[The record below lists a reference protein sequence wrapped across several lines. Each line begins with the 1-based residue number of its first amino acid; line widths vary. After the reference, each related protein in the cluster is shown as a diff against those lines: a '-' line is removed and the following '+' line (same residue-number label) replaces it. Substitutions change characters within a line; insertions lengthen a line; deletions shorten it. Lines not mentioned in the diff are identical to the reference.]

1 MCEPLVGVVAFAK
14 IVDQAPAC
22 LTDAKFRTRHP
33 KGVIM
38 QYLARSICVSGM
50 LVLAV
55 AVGCTRAIDD
65 ASSAAAESAPSA
77 AAAVAV
83 ETKTDLLP
91 ADDPAWEGLER
102 REIQLD
108 QKLLVVKGPKGV
120 IGCPYLDVNAFEKF
134 GEACAIIP
142 AVDTA
147 GMLKSKVTAATTKA
161 KELGIEVGMPG
172 REALD
177 KIR

>member
-1 MCEPLVGVVAFAK
+1 MSRLTLLTTVAIASLVVAGCSRTT
-14 IVDQAPAC
+14 V
-22 LTDAKFRTRHP
+22 DAKKAASTADTAIASP
-33 KGVIM
+33 
-38 QYLARSICVSGM
+38 APRS
-50 LVLAV
+50 
-55 AVGCTRAIDD
+55 
-65 ASSAAAESAPSA
+65 
-77 AAAVAV
+77 
-83 ETKTDLLP
+83 DLLP
-91 ADDPAWEGLER
+91 SNDPAWQGLER

-108 QKLLVVKGPKGV
+108 QKLLVIKGPKGV

-147 GMLKSKVTAATTKA
+147 GMLSSKVTAVTTKA
-161 KELGIEVGMPG
+161 KELGIEVGMSG

>member
-1 MCEPLVGVVAFAK
+1 
-14 IVDQAPAC
+14 
-22 LTDAKFRTRHP
+22 
-33 KGVIM
+33 M
-38 QYLARSICVSGM
+38 QRRILIGCAILSMI
-50 LVLAV
+50 LAV
-55 AVGCTRAIDD
+55 AMRSTRAADKAQTAD
-65 ASSAAAESAPSA
+65 ASSTTSA
-77 AAAVAV
+77 APA
-83 ETKTDLLP
+83 KSDLLP
-91 ADDPAWEGLER
+91 ADDPAWKGLER

-161 KELGIEVGMPG
+161 KQLGIQVGMPG

>member
-1 MCEPLVGVVAFAK
+1 MSRLALCAALALLPFASVG
-14 IVDQAPAC
+14 C
-22 LTDAKFRTRHP
+22 
-33 KGVIM
+33 
-38 QYLARSICVSGM
+38 ARST
-50 LVLAV
+50 A
-55 AVGCTRAIDD
+55 D
-65 ASSAAAESAPSA
+65 AAKQTTATPQS
-77 AAAVAV
+77 
-83 ETKTDLLP
+83 DLLP
-91 ADDPAWEGLER
+91 ADDPAWKGLER

-134 GEACAIIP
+134 GEACAIVP

-147 GMLKSKVTAATTKA
+147 GMLNSKVTAVTTKG
-161 KELGIEVGMPG
+161 KELGIEVGMSG